1 MTRPAPKP
9 PAQRWPEDA
18 LTYTFDLR
26 KECRGWRERV
36 QILESREIYLQADVD
51 RYIAEIARLRALAVK
66 LGGDPNGAAPR
77 TRPTLVSKGVQ
88 A

>member
-18 LTYTFDLR
+18 LTYTYDLR
-26 KECRGWRERV
+26 KECRSWRERV
-36 QILESREIYLQADVD
+36 QILEARQAYVDADVE
-51 RYIAEIARLRALAVK
+51 RSGAEIACLRALVVK
-66 LGGDPNGAAPR
+66 LGGDPSDAAQR
-77 TRPTLVSKGVQ
+77 TRPTLVSKGEQ